1 MKVIAAFTTDNRFIP
16 EKIKPASKEDPPGPY
31 LLVVTKDGLTLRTPL
46 EPYRVESTKV
56 GRRYVRLNEGDKVVM
71 TAVLLGDEES
81 IFLASADG
89 HVIHFPV
96 SEINILSGVGKGVIG
111 IKLADDDRCLGGA
124 LISRKSQ
131 MLQVVTSG
139 DKMLEFTGRYETVS
153 RGGKGFEAV
162 KRTTLVR
169 VIPAAIELINWE
181 EFEGKPGEKNGKNG
195 QGSLFQ

>member
-1 MKVIAAFTTDNRFIP
+1 P
-16 EKIKPASKEDPPGPY
+16 ERTKPATKADPPGPY

-46 EPYRVESTKV
+46 EPYRTESNKL
-56 GRRYVRLNEGDKVVM
+56 GRRYVRLNDGDKVVL
-71 TAVLLGDEES
+71 TVVLLGEEES

-89 HVIHFPV
+89 HVIHFPI

-111 IKLADDDRCLGGA
+111 IKLKDDDRCIGGA
-124 LISRKSQ
+124 LITKKSQ

-139 DKMLEFTGRYETVS
+139 DKTLEFTGRYETVS

-169 VIPAAIELINWE
+169 VIPAAI
-181 EFEGKPGEKNGKNG
+181 
-195 QGSLFQ
+195 

>member
-1 MKVIAAFTTDNRFIP
+1 V
-16 EKIKPASKEDPPGPY
+16 
-31 LLVVTKDGLTLRTPL
+31 LTAILR
-46 EPYRVESTKV
+46 
-56 GRRYVRLNEGDKVVM
+56 
-71 TAVLLGDEES
+71 GDEES

-111 IKLADDDRCLGGA
+111 IKLADDDKCIGGA

-139 DKMLEFTGRYETVS
+139 DKTLEFTGRYETVS

-162 KRTTLVR
+162 KRSTLVR
-169 VIPAAIELINWE
+169 VIPPAIELVNWE
-181 EFEGKPGEKNGKNG
+181 EFEGKPGERNGKHG
-195 QGSLFQ
+195 QGSLFS